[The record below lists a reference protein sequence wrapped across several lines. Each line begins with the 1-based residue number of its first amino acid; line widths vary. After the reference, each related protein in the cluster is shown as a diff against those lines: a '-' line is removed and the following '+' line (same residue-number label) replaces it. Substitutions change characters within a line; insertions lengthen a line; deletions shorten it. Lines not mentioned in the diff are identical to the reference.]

1 MLRLCP
7 RKSSGMPNAFALL
20 ISAISLTI
28 IFGSFDPAPAG
39 EDLSSVDVLP
49 PAPVEV
55 PPPVDAIA
63 DSPSADNAVISG
75 SSADGAH
82 AAVQAAPAKA
92 SGSMVLDNHDTLKFS
107 LLMLQDGCR
116 FIENV
121 SSYST
126 LFSKQERIQG
136 DLGEVQNI
144 EMKVM
149 HAPHFSIYMKWKNG
163 DTGRQLLFNDT
174 YEDKKMV
181 VKLGG
186 LKGRLLPAIK
196 LDPSSPEAMSQ
207 ARYPV
212 TEAGVHG
219 MLKQLVYYR
228 QADLKSGEGIRCV
241 RLENTV
247 FDERDCYCFLYEYA
261 APKYNSTYRKSLL
274 LLDARYHIPLRIIN
288 HTWTDAA
295 EGISAAELDAQTL
308 IEDYSFSRVD
318 FGTQL
323 VGEDFSRDNPKYR
336 M

>member
-20 ISAISLTI
+20 ISAISLTVI
-28 IFGSFDPAPAG
+28 LGSFDPAPAG
-39 EDLSSVDVLP
+39 EDLSSVGVLP

-55 PPPVDAIA
+55 PLPVDSVASDTA
-63 DSPSADNAVISG
+63 TNSSPGDAQPAV
-75 SSADGAH
+75 
-82 AAVQAAPAKA
+82 AKPA
-92 SGSMVLDNHDTLKFS
+92 SGMVLDNHDALKFS

-121 SSYST
+121 NTYST
-126 LFSKQERIQG
+126 IFSKQERIQG
-136 DLGEVQNI
+136 DLGDVQNI

-196 LDPSSPEAMSQ
+196 LDPSSPEAMAQ

-247 FDERDCYCFLYEYA
+247 FDERDCYCFLYEYE
-261 APKYNSTYRKSLL
+261 APKYNATYRKSLL
-274 LLDARYHIPLRIIN
+274 LLDARYHIPLRVIN
-288 HTWTDAA
+288 HTWTDTT

>member
-7 RKSSGMPNAFALL
+7 RKSSGMPNAFATL
-20 ISAISLTI
+20 ISAISLTVI
-28 IFGSFDPAPAG
+28 LGSFDPAPAG
-39 EDLSSVDVLP
+39 EDLSPVGVLP
-49 PAPVEV
+49 PAPMEV
-55 PPPVDAIA
+55 PLPVDSIA
-63 DSPSADNAVISG
+63 DSSAPAD
-75 SSADGAH
+75 SSAAPSDGGAPP
-82 AAVQAAPAKA
+82 AAQQPA
-92 SGSMVLDNHDTLKFS
+92 GGMVLDNHDALKFS

-121 SSYST
+121 DSYST

-136 DLGEVQNI
+136 DLGDVQNI

-149 HAPHFSIYMKWKNG
+149 HSPNFSIYMKWKNG
-163 DTGRQLLFNDT
+163 DTGRQLLFNDS
-174 YEDKKMV
+174 YDDQKMV

-186 LKGRLLPAIK
+186 LKGRLLPSIK
-196 LDPSSPEAMSQ
+196 LEPSSPEAMAQ

-219 MLKQLVYYR
+219 MLKQLVHYR
-228 QADLKSGEGIRCV
+228 QLDLKSEEGSRCV

-247 FDERDCYCFLYEYA
+247 FDERDCYCFLYEYD
-261 APKYNSTYRKSLL
+261 APKYNATYRKSLL
-274 LLDARYHIPLRIIN
+274 LLDARYHIPLRVIN
-288 HTWTDAA
+288 HTWTEAA
-295 EGISAAELDAQTL
+295 EGITAAELDAQTL
-308 IEDYSFSRVD
+308 IEDYSFTRVD